1 MAEKPVSV
9 QKLGAVMVKKFVEM
23 GLLEE
28 KKSGAKILYS
38 LTDQGRMLLANF
50 GIEEKE
56 LY

>member
-1 MAEKPVSV
+1 MAQKPISI

-28 KKSGAKILYS
+28 NKSGAKISYL

-50 GIEEKE
+50 GIEEKD